1 MQASDIKKVLIIGS
15 GTMGRHI
22 GLQNALFGCDVVFY
36 DINEEILEKALVHI
50 GKIAAGLVRGGY
62 ITEEMAQ
69 AAKARIST
77 TTDMAAAAVNVNLV
91 SESVPENIELKKK
104 VWGEFSKYLPKDA
117 ILTTN
122 TSTLLPSLFAE
133 SSGNPARFLAWH
145 FAMPVFLLNIADV
158 MPHPGT
164 DPAVTELMIEHSR
177 RVGQTP
183 IYIAKEW
190 PKYVYNEMFVSLLA
204 AAQRLA
210 VNDVASIEDI
220 DRAWMVIMEMP
231 RGPFG
236 IMDNVGLDTCLAVTK
251 EAVAADPNYP
261 YGKEI
266 IAMFQAKVDAN
277 ERGRKTGK
285 GFYTYPNPA
294 YEQPGFVERVY
305 PKYKK

>member
-22 GLQNALFGCDVVFY
+22 GLQNALFGCDVVLY
-36 DINEEILEKALVHI
+36 DLDEEVLKTAVNHI
-50 GKIAAGLVRGGY
+50 GKIAAGLVKGGY
-62 ITEEMAQ
+62 ITEEMAA
-69 AAKARIST
+69 AAKSRISAT
-77 TTDMAAAAVNVNLV
+77 TSMEEAARGVDLV

-104 VWGEFSKYLPKDA
+104 VWGEFSRYLSKDA

-122 TSTLLPSLFAE
+122 TSTLVPSLFAE
-133 SSGNPARFLAWH
+133 ASGNPARFLAWH
-145 FAMPVFLLNIADV
+145 FAIPVFIANIVDV

-164 DPAVTELMIEHSR
+164 DPAVTEIMMEHSR
-177 RVGQTP
+177 RIGQIP
-183 IYIAKEW
+183 ILINKEW
-190 PKYVYNEMFVSLLA
+190 PKYVYNEMFTALLS

-210 VNDVASIEDI
+210 VNNVASIEDI
-220 DRAWMVIMEMP
+220 DRAWMVIMDMP

-236 IMDNVGLDTCLAVTK
+236 IMDNVGLDTNLNVIK
-251 EAVAADPNYP
+251 EAVAADPNFP

-266 IAMFQAKVDAN
+266 IAMLQAKVDAGHL
-277 ERGRKTGK
+277 GRKSGQ

>member
-36 DINEEILEKALVHI
+36 DINEEILQKALIHI

-62 ITEEMAQ
+62 ITEDMAE
-69 AAKARIST
+69 AAKARISIN
-77 TTDMAAAAVNVNLV
+77 TDIAAASVGVNLV
-91 SESVPENIELKKK
+91 NESVPENIELKKK
-104 VWGEFSKYLPKDA
+104 VWGEFSKYLPADA

-133 SSGNPARFLAWH
+133 ASGNPARFLAWH

-164 DPAVTELMIEHSR
+164 DPAVTEIMMEHSR
-177 RVGQTP
+177 RVGQIP

-190 PKYVYNEMFVSLLA
+190 PKYVYNEMFTSLLA
-204 AAQRLA
+204 AAQRLV
-210 VNDVASIEDI
+210 VNDVASVEDI

-251 EAVAADPNYP
+251 EAVAGDPNYP

-266 IAMFQAKVDAN
+266 IAMLQAKVDAN
-277 ERGRKTGK
+277 ERGRKTGQ

-294 YEQPGFVERVY
+294 YEQPGFVDRVY

>member
-22 GLQNALFGCDVVFY
+22 GLQNALFGCDVVLY
-36 DINEEILEKALVHI
+36 DLDEEVLKTAVNHI
-50 GKIAAGLVRGGY
+50 GKIAAGFVKGGY
-62 ITEEMAQ
+62 ITEEMAA
-69 AAKARIST
+69 AAKSRISAT
-77 TTDMAAAAVNVNLV
+77 TSMEEAARGVDLV

-104 VWGEFSKYLPKDA
+104 VWGEFSRYLSKDA

-122 TSTLLPSLFAE
+122 TSTLVPSLFAE
-133 SSGNPARFLAWH
+133 ASGNPARFLAWH
-145 FAMPVFLLNIADV
+145 FAIPVFIANIVDV

-164 DPAVTELMIEHSR
+164 DPAVTEIMMEHSR
-177 RVGQTP
+177 RIGQIP
-183 IYIAKEW
+183 ILINKEW
-190 PKYVYNEMFVSLLA
+190 PKYVYNEMFTALLS

-210 VNDVASIEDI
+210 VNNVASIEDI
-220 DRAWMVIMEMP
+220 DRAWMVIMDMP

-236 IMDNVGLDTCLAVTK
+236 IMDNVGLDTNLNVIK
-251 EAVAADPNYP
+251 EAVAADPNFP

-266 IAMFQAKVDAN
+266 IAMLQAKVDAGHL
-277 ERGRKTGK
+277 GRKSGQ